1 MCLCNTYISA
11 RCCTERKTLRL
22 PAHKAHSSASLPS
35 STSRYAYSNHSKNIY
50 FFSFGRSKSINR
62 QKKLVDL
69 RADLHL
75 RDRFK
80 KNTVTVDLR
89 VSETLERIFLTLF
102 SFWEGLS
109 RSLASSYL
117 CCQGWPEFWSS
128 FLHLPAVLGSQ
139 VCGITPGLWGT
150 EDWAQDVT
158 RARQALS
165 MMPHPQISN
174 TVP

>member
-1 MCLCNTYISA
+1 MARYRHCLSGSSALDSSPCARRHRVLEAYTKKNSLFAKGMCLCNTYISA

-62 QKKLVDL
+62 QKKLMDL

-80 KNTVTVDLR
+80 KKYCHCR
-89 VSETLERIFLTLF
+89 P
-102 SFWEGLS
+102 
-109 RSLASSYL
+109 
-117 CCQGWPEFWSS
+117 QG
-128 FLHLPAVLGSQ
+128 VRN
-139 VCGITPGLWGT
+139 PG
-150 EDWAQDVT
+150 ENFFNIV
-158 RARQALS
+158 
-165 MMPHPQISN
+165 
-174 TVP
+174 